1 MDAAIKRFLDYLERV
16 QDRAKN
22 TILAYRADLRQLS
35 QVLEE
40 HAGGPVSPGIISGDL
55 LSEYVGWL
63 TSRGYQPSTVSR
75 KMAAVRS
82 FLEYLSTQ
90 ERRVDPSLLA
100 GLQPPPTPKRRPRV
114 LTREEVRSLINA
126 PREEDSPRAMRDA
139 ALLALL
145 YATGMRAAELVRLNV
160 GDVDVF
166 TGRVRKNSAGEE
178 LLPLGVAY
186 EPLRR
191 YLGEGRPQLLK
202 GSGER
207 SLFLN
212 QRGQRLS
219 RQGLW
224 LVVKK
229 WARRE
234 GLGEDVSPH
243 TLRHSLA
250 YHMLREGKTRRQVQR
265 KLGLASPS
273 AIRVYPRDHEQ
284 ASDDRN
290 R

>member
-1 MDAAIKRFLDYLERV
+1 MDAAIKRFLDYLEGV
-16 QDRAKN
+16 QNRAKN
-22 TILAYRADLRQLS
+22 TILAYRADLYQLS

-40 HAGGPVSPGIISGDL
+40 HVGGPVFPGIISADL
-55 LSEYVGWL
+55 LSEYVSWL
-63 TSRGYQPSTVSR
+63 TNQGYQPSTVSR

-82 FLEYLSTQ
+82 FIEYLSTQ
-90 ERRVDPSLLA
+90 EREVDPSLLA

-126 PREEDSPRAMRDA
+126 PREEDSPRAIRDA

-145 YATGMRAAELVRLNV
+145 YATGMRAAELVSLDV

-166 TGRVRKNSAGEE
+166 TGRLRKDSAREGP
-178 LLPLGVAY
+178 LPLGVAY

-191 YLGEGRPQLLK
+191 YLREGRPQLLK
-202 GSGER
+202 ASGER

-273 AIRVYPRDHEQ
+273 AIRVYPRVHEQ
-284 ASDDRN
+284 GSDVQDR
-290 R
+290 